1 MLAVMKA
8 GGTCVMLDPALPQ
21 DRLFKIVQ
29 QIKPSIIL
37 SSSTNRNLS
46 GRLCECKPVI
56 VVNDK
61 LQALFDK
68 QTLKLL
74 PEVQPSQTLYIVFTS
89 GSTGIPKGVRIS
101 HSNFSS
107 ALRYQNGAHNF
118 GPGARIYDFASYAFD
133 VSWSNVL
140 GALECGACLCIPA
153 DAERRDDLGEHLRAV
168 GNACLIAAVAS
179 SYMSSANHL
188 PKHSRV
194 SSSLPRDAR

>member
-1 MLAVMKA
+1 
-8 GGTCVMLDPALPQ
+8 MLDPALTQ

-29 QIKPSIIL
+29 QIKPWIIL
-37 SSSTNRNLS
+37 SSSINRNLS
-46 GRLCECKPVI
+46 GRLCEWKPVI
-56 VVNDK
+56 VVNEK

-140 GALECGACLCIPA
+140 GSLECGACLCIPS

-168 GNACLIAAVAS
+168 AKACLIAAVAL
-179 SYMSSANHL
+179 SYMSSTNHL

>member
-8 GGTCVMLDPALPQ
+8 GGTCVILDPALPQ

-29 QIKPSIIL
+29 QVKPSIIL

-46 GRLCECKPVI
+46 GQLCEWKPVI

-68 QTLKLL
+68 QTLKPL
-74 PEVQPSQTLYIVFTS
+74 PEVHPSQTLYIVFTS

-107 ALRYQNGAHNF
+107 ALRYQQSALNF

-140 GALECGACLCIPA
+140 GTLECGACLCIPS
-153 DAERRDDLGEHLRAV
+153 DAERLDDLGEHLRAV
-168 GNACLIAAVAS
+168 GNACLISAVVS

-194 SSSLPRDAR
+194 SSSLSRDAR

>member
-8 GGTCVMLDPALPQ
+8 GGTCVTLDPALPQ

-37 SSSTNRNLS
+37 SSLTNRNLS
-46 GRLCECKPVI
+46 SRLCEMKPVI
-56 VVNDK
+56 IVNDK

-68 QTLKLL
+68 QILKRL

-107 ALRYQNGAHNF
+107 ALRYQIGAHNF
-118 GPGARIYDFASYAFD
+118 RPGARIYDFASYAFD

-153 DAERRDDLGEHLRAV
+153 DAERRDDLGEHLRAFA
-168 GNACLIAAVAS
+168 NA
-179 SYMSSANHL
+179 
-188 PKHSRV
+188 
-194 SSSLPRDAR
+194 